1 MWYYNGQEFDESLVD
16 GHYGFIYLI
25 TNTENGRRYIGR
37 KFFTKAHSRTVKGKR
52 KKSRVPSDWMDYWGS
67 SEELLADI
75 ESMGK
80 DKFRREIIRLC
91 QTLGECKYQEMV
103 AQVDNRVLES
113 TLPDGTPAWYNAN
126 IMMKFTRRN
135 IGKGIL
141 CG

>member
-103 AQVDNRVLES
+103 AQVDNRV
-113 TLPDGTPAWYNAN
+113 
-126 IMMKFTRRN
+126 
-135 IGKGIL
+135 
-141 CG
+141 